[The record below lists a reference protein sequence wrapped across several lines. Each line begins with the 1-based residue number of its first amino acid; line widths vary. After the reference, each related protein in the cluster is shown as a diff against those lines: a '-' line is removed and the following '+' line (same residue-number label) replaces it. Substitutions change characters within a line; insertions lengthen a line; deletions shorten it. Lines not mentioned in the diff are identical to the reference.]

1 MKALPA
7 SVLRKKLEKKGLGED
22 EIEAILQ
29 AMGKIHQTIAED
41 KKTAKKRKTST
52 KSEPAWLL
60 VQNHCPSCQLVETE
74 KVEGVIRQRDGGTIF
89 SACKTGV
96 DMSKVTKQK
105 TIQNYRLCSYCI
117 RREKVL
123 SELTKLMRTDPNI
136 TEELEQIIEN
146 GCML

>member
-7 SVLRKKLEKKGLGED
+7 SVLRKKLEMKGLGED
-22 EIEAILQ
+22 EINAILT
-29 AMGKIHQTIAED
+29 AMGKISQTIADD
-41 KKTAKKRKTST
+41 KKTPKQRSTT

-60 VQNHCPSCQLVETE
+60 VENHCPSCQLIETE
-74 KVEGVIRQRDGGTIF
+74 KIEGVIKQRDGGTIF

-105 TIQNYRLCSYCI
+105 TTQNYRLCSYCI

-123 SELTKLMRTDPNI
+123 SELTTLMRTDPNI
-136 TEELEQIIEN
+136 TEELEQFIEN